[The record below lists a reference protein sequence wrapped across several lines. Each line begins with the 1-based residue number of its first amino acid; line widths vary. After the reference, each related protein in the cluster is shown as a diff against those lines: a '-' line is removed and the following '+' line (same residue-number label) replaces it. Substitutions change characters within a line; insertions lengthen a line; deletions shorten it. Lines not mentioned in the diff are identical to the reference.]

1 MNVEKI
7 NASPYDANTYLVNKK
22 ILIDTG
28 MSPHSLYEEIE
39 KHVDPKNIELII
51 LTHCHYDHSGAAADI
66 AEKCNAMVAIHKA
79 DVELLN
85 DNTGSVASMFG
96 HPAPAVVPSV
106 ILEGGEKI
114 PISNTENLEVIH
126 TPGHTPGGICL
137 FEPESKSLFSGDTVF
152 PQGSIGRTDFMGGS
166 SGELTRSIEKLTQ
179 LDVNI
184 LYPGHGIVTD
194 ENVNAQIHLSLQMSA
209 VMR

>member
-7 NASPYDANTYLVNKK
+7 NASPYDANIYLINKK

-28 MSPHSLYEEIE
+28 MSPRSLYEEIE
-39 KHVDPKNIELII
+39 KHIDPKNIELII
-51 LTHCHYDHSGAAADI
+51 LTHCHYDHTGAATEI
-66 AEKCNAMVAIHKA
+66 EEKCGAKVAIHR
-79 DVELLN
+79 DDMELLN

-96 HPAPAVVPSV
+96 HPAPTVIPS
-106 ILEGGEKI
+106 IIYEGGEHI

-137 FEPESKSLFSGDTVF
+137 YEPVSKSLFSGDTVF
-152 PQGSIGRTDFMGGS
+152 PQGSIGRTDFIGGS
-166 SGELTRSIEKLTQ
+166 SDELTKSIEKLTQ
-179 LDVNI
+179 LDVNV

-194 ENVNAQIHLSLQMSA
+194 DNVNAQIHMSLQMSA